1 MGVSEGNE
9 RNERKREQ
17 KMKKI
22 KDLHLS
28 FFCELTTLVD
38 THEEMS
44 IVRFCFVRA
53 NCDEGDLSK
62 LIPHLNGWPAEQ
74 IGDIRDGFSAT
85 SIDHTARD
93 GHEKILR
100 YFIEKKGWNA
110 IQLLTEHGATCL
122 HDAAVCDQLSTLIY
136 LLDHS
141 RKDSIENALGHSRR
155 SREQSSSFRY
165 DLSLFVILIV
175 LRLSLRHTDRSNALN
190 IC

>member
-1 MGVSEGNE
+1 M
-9 RNERKREQ
+9 
-17 KMKKI
+17 
-22 KDLHLS
+22 
-28 FFCELTTLVD
+28 T
-38 THEEMS
+38 S
-44 IVRFCFVRA
+44 IVHLRVQLTQQSDVRMRV
-53 NCDEGDLSK
+53 CVCV
-62 LIPHLNGWPAEQ
+62 
-74 IGDIRDGFSAT
+74 RRRFSAT

-100 YFIEKKGWNA
+100 YLIEKKGWNV

-141 RKDSIENALGHSRR
+141 RKDSIEDALGHSRR